1 VDWNR
6 KILSAGKRFR
16 QWVIVSL
23 VVAIPLRAANDAS
36 TAAIAV
42 DLGEQVKEIANTGLI
57 SREKKEKRI
66 ATTVRIAVVAA
77 TAYHQDRGE
86 VGGIAVEMAAAASRA
101 APAYA
106 DVIARA
112 VAFVPAVARYAGAA
126 GEVRAAAMSAARN
139 RQVRSAGKLVRKQKA
154 PAPAAEEM
162 QEAPA
167 APPAETA
174 AATEAPA
181 AASEPAA
188 PVATEAPANT
198 VATAE
203 TPSAAEAGQAMA
215 QGTASQAA
223 EETGAA
229 DMESNAKPAS
239 ISSKQPLIPLGDNA
253 SLTVS
258 TDLGVRR
265 DTNVFLSPTDKQGA
279 TILSVTPGAGL
290 DFGQNSLFHGLFDY
304 HESFNRYSGNVAPN
318 VNLASASGD
327 LGYNDGSFKVDANGQ
342 YQQLYQNNIGILSI
356 TGTELIRSNVT
367 NFGGSVETPLFS
379 KMAAGL
385 AVSDSRIEFVD
396 TPGLYGNTALAA
408 PFNLYYGITP
418 KVDLSIG
425 YTFTELTPDQMG
437 AIAKGNYYNVGARGN
452 FTSKLSGGVTVGYQT
467 EQVPGSPVTHDL
479 GLTSDVTLEI
489 TPKTSMSLKA
499 VRDFADS
506 AQGQVIRNGSYS
518 LNFKSDFSDQWQ
530 MTLGATY
537 RTLNY
542 GPELYT
548 FESAL
553 LNQKRIDEYW
563 EGNFQISYI
572 ITRWLSATA
581 GYLLRDN
588 RSTLPGVEFSD
599 DVFSL
604 DIRFQY

>member
-1 VDWNR
+1 MDWNR

-16 QWVIVSL
+16 QWVIVPL
-23 VVAIPLRAANDAS
+23 VAAIPLRAANDVS

-42 DLGEQVKEIANTGLI
+42 DLGEQVKEIANTGFI

-86 VGGIAVEMAAAASRA
+86 VVGIATEMAAAAARA

-126 GEVRAAAMSAARN
+126 GEVRAAAMAAARN
-139 RQVRSAGKLVRKQKA
+139 RQARSAGKLVRRQKA
-154 PAPAAEEM
+154 PAPAPAAEDM
-162 QEAPA
+162 QESQAASPPEAAPAPEAPAPA
-167 APPAETA
+167 APE
-174 AATEAPA
+174 
-181 AASEPAA
+181 
-188 PVATEAPANT
+188 VPANT
-198 VATAE
+198 VASAE

-215 QGTASQAA
+215 R
-223 EETGAA
+223 GAA
-229 DMESNAKPAS
+229 ADEQGATEMESNAKPAS

-253 SLTVS
+253 SLTLS

-279 TILSVTPGAGL
+279 TILSVTPGVGL
-290 DFGQNSLFHGLFDY
+290 GFGQNSLFHGLFDY

-385 AVSDSRIEFVD
+385 AVSDSRIEFVN
-396 TPGLYGNTALAA
+396 TPGLYGNSALTA
-408 PFNLYYGITP
+408 PFNLYYAITP
-418 KVDLSIG
+418 KVDLSLG
-425 YTFTELTPDQMG
+425 YTFTELTPEAMG

-467 EQVPGSPVTHDL
+467 ERVPGSPVTHDL
-479 GLTSDVTLEI
+479 GLTSDVTLAI
-489 TPKTSMSLKA
+489 TSKTSATLKA
-499 VRDFADS
+499 AREFADS

-518 LNFKSDFSDQWQ
+518 LSVKSDFSDQWQ
-530 MTLGATY
+530 ATLGATY

-542 GPELYT
+542 GPELYS
-548 FESAL
+548 FENSL

-572 ITRWLSATA
+572 MTRWLSATA
-581 GYLLRDN
+581 GYLIRDN